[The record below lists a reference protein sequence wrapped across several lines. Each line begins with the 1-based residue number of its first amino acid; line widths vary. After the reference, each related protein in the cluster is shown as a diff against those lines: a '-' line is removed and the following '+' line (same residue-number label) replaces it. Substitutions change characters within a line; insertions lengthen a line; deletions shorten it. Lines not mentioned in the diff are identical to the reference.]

1 VLSRNAAHPFV
12 MMSSATYRLID
23 PSAPAVFSPVV
34 ITDVL
39 RGDIGFRGPIITDD
53 VGTAVAVRDVPPG
66 ERAVRF
72 LAAGGTLVLIV
83 TATDLQEMEDAVL
96 ARDAA
101 DPAFAKQVDAA
112 VRTALVA
119 TARAGLLPPA

>member
-1 VLSRNAAHPFV
+1 MV
-12 MMSSATYRLID
+12 SSATYSLID

-39 RGDIGFRGPIITDD
+39 RGDIGFRGVVITDD
-53 VGTAVAVRDVPPG
+53 VGTAVAVAGVPPG

-72 LAAGGTLVLIV
+72 LAAGGTLVLTV
-83 TATDLQEMEDAVL
+83 TAAPLQQMADAVL
-96 ARDAA
+96 ARDAS

-119 TARAGLLPPA
+119 KARAGLLPPA